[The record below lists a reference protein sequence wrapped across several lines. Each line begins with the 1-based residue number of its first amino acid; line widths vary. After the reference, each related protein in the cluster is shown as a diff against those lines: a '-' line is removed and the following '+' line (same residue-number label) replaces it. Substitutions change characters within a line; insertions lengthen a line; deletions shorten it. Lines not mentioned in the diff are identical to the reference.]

1 MYRSNAATRSTSAPG
16 SGHPGLA
23 ITTLLAVVLAV
34 GCAAAGTTEEGTPG
48 EPTTAAATAR
58 IVNEQPENFTIHLM
72 TAVNRHRL
80 GLATGNGT
88 TTFEIGSAML
98 GGGGSIHLVADPVG
112 SGEIHRSADI
122 QVRVGD
128 LVEWTLRANPALS
141 RGTIRVRGG

>member
-1 MYRSNAATRSTSAPG
+1 MYRRNTATRSTFAPT
-16 SGHPGLA
+16 SSHPGLA
-23 ITTLLAVVLAV
+23 IRTLLAVVLAV
-34 GCAAAGTTEEGTPG
+34 GCAGAGTTEEGTPG
-48 EPTTAAATAR
+48 EPTTAAAVAR
-58 IVNEQPENFTIHLM
+58 IVNEQPDNFTVHLV
-72 TAVNRHRL
+72 TAVNRYRL

-98 GGGGSIHLVADPVG
+98 GGGGIIHLVADPVG

-122 QVRVGD
+122 QLREDD